1 MTPANQEVLDETYQ
15 ELLKELNEAN
25 IRLEKANSVIT
36 VPLLLVPLDFSQQVF
51 AF

>member
-25 IRLEKANSVIT
+25 IRLEKANLECED
-36 VPLLLVPLDFSQQVF
+36 LLAEIKRHQESMARND
-51 AF
+51 